1 MFCCSSKVV
10 FTCFFFHYS
19 LLHTTLELNHYIFI
33 NLVFYKNVSLF
44 IKYVPFRRYIS
55 NGLNLSVCTSVGKH
69 GHLLLFTVSL
79 REKYQ
84 SPQLSKIH
92 FETTLNC
99 PSHYRSVLILH
110 FSYCIQGYKTITK
123 RSPCNRS
130 LWKNLL

>member
-55 NGLNLSVCTSVGKH
+55 NGLNLSVCWQAWTFIAFYCFFKGKISKSST
-69 GHLLLFTVSL
+69 L
-79 REKYQ
+79 
-84 SPQLSKIH
+84 KIH

-99 PSHYRSVLILH
+99 PSHYRSVLTLH